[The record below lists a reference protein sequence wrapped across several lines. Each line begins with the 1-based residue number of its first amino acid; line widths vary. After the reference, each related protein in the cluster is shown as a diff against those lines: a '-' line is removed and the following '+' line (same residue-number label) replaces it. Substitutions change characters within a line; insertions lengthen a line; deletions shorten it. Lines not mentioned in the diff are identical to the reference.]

1 MWVLT
6 FIAFPIP
13 VTMIGFE
20 TLWQEISCCLDGD
33 FYNRL
38 DDKVEKH
45 DLYFVLNVFNIKKGE
60 FFLVCVFVDVK
71 LPVFLVFVIKQRP
84 IWLWL

>member
-1 MWVLT
+1 M
-6 FIAFPIP
+6 
-13 VTMIGFE
+13 
-20 TLWQEISCCLDGD
+20 QCGD

-60 FFLVCVFVDVK
+60 FFLVWVTVDVK
-71 LPVFLVFVIKQRP
+71 LPVFLLFIKSFFSYLSITFCLLCVLVFCDFKLYLIEL
-84 IWLWL
+84 ICLG